1 MFSYA
6 SARPNETAL
15 IDYFEEIGVNW
26 EDIAKS
32 LLCWMS
38 DDEVREW
45 AEREDYDIF
54 EEEDEEEME
63 IRYFIYGLGYDAN
76 DRITDY
82 ERSFGDF
89 DDKDEAQDRFD
100 EVISEAEE
108 FIDEFFRET
117 PDKIAYWKIQLEKC
131 ECAEDYDE
139 CIDVLDEYDITRRK

>member
-6 SARPNETAL
+6 NARPNETAL

-32 LLCWMS
+32 LLGWMS

-54 EEEDEEEME
+54 EEEDEEEAE

-76 DRITDY
+76 DYLTGY

-89 DDKDEAQDRFD
+89 DDKDEA
-100 EVISEAEE
+100 
-108 FIDEFFRET
+108 
-117 PDKIAYWKIQLEKC
+117 
-131 ECAEDYDE
+131 
-139 CIDVLDEYDITRRK
+139 

>member
-6 SARPNETAL
+6 NARPNETAL
-15 IDYFEEIGVNW
+15 IDYFEEICVDC
-26 EDIAKS
+26 EYIAKS
-32 LLCWMS
+32 LLGWMS

-54 EEEDEEEME
+54 EGEDEEETE
-63 IRYFIYGLGYDAN
+63 IRYFIYGLGYDAD

-89 DDKDEAQDRFD
+89 DDKDEAQDKFD

-117 PDKIAYWKIQLEKC
+117 PDEIAYWKIQLEKC